1 MIRPIKKT
9 SVVIFTDLD
18 GTLLNR
24 DTFKFD
30 EIKDYIK
37 SLINNGITI
46 IPNTSKTNAELYNF
60 IKELGINIPFITE
73 NGSAI
78 HGLNLINKNLPD
90 EIILG
95 REKELILKIFK
106 KETPENLRTKCKF
119 ISKMEKNVQSKILG
133 LKHNKLKNAFTRKY
147 SIPILFK
154 GNNEQKKNFF
164 NVIKDIGLSL
174 HEGGRVINLCDKV
187 SKLKAMNKVVK
198 ILKKTEGN
206 VKTIGVGDN
215 YNDLEMLKN
224 SDFPCLVFNDKF
236 LLDTIN
242 INNCIVSKNL
252 APNGWLEVVKM
263 ALDKIKQ
270 SD

>member
-18 GTLLNR
+18 GTLLHR

-37 SLINNGITI
+37 SLINKGITI
-46 IPNTSKTNAELYNF
+46 IPNTSKTNAELDNF
-60 IKELGINIPFITE
+60 IKELGFNIPFITE

-95 REKELILKIFK
+95 REKELILKIFQ
-106 KETPENLRTKCKF
+106 KEAPENLRGKCKF
-119 ISKMEKNVQSKILG
+119 ITKMEKNIQVKI
-133 LKHNKLKNAFTRKY
+133 
-147 SIPILFK
+147 IPILFK
-154 GNNEQKKNFF
+154 GNYEQKKNFF
-164 NVIKDIGLSL
+164 NIIKDIGLSL

-187 SKLKAMNKVVK
+187 SKVKAMNRVVK
-198 ILKKTEGN
+198 ILKKTEGI

-252 APNGWLEVVKM
+252 APNGWQEVVKM
-263 ALDKIKQ
+263 ALEKIK
-270 SD
+270 

>member
-37 SLINNGITI
+37 NLINNGITI

-60 IKELGINIPFITE
+60 IKELGINIPFIAE

-119 ISKMEKNVQSKILG
+119 ISKME
-133 LKHNKLKNAFTRKY
+133 
-147 SIPILFK
+147 
-154 GNNEQKKNFF
+154 QKKNFF
-164 NVIKDIGLSL
+164 NIIKNIGLSL

-187 SKLKAMNKVVK
+187 SKVKAMNRVVK
-198 ILKKTEGN
+198 ILKKTEGI

-270 SD
+270 SE